1 MPSIGQKGV
10 YRIQGPVERGSSG
23 RGERGGARGKSQTT
37 RLSTLSTETTS
48 QLHVLG
54 LDSDTLGVDGAQVG
68 VLEERDEVSLGGFL
82 KGHDGGRLEPQVGLE
97 VLSDFCRRER

>member
-1 MPSIGQKGV
+1 LARRASIESKARSREDQA
-10 YRIQGPVERGSSG
+10 
-23 RGERGGARGKSQTT
+23 GGAKEEAQGGNSQTT